1 MRKYNKYFY
10 HARKKL
16 KKLPSFVFIHHFIR
30 KMSKL
35 ITSFQN
41 PLIKNVLLL
50 TEKSRERKNQNLI
63 VIEGVREIRLALLSG
78 FSITVL
84 LYCKDF
90 IAETELAEL
99 TGNPEGS
106 FDLIEVP
113 SALYNRIAYRKD
125 HEGVI
130 ALAVPKRFTFDELKI
145 CNNPL
150 ILVLE
155 TVEKPGNL
163 GALLRTADA
172 ANLDGVVI
180 CDPQTDIY
188 NPNAIRSSIGCI
200 FTMPVVTSNSE
211 ETISWLRSKK
221 IKIFGTA
228 LTGKQFYHETDFS
241 HPSAIIMGSEAFGL
255 SNTWLKEADAL
266 VKIPMHGKIDSMN
279 VSTSAAIVIFEALRQ
294 RGFK

>member
-10 HARKKL
+10 NAREKL
-16 KKLPSFVFIHHFIR
+16 KKIHSFVFIHHFKR

-35 ITSFQN
+35 ITSSQN

-50 TEKSRERKNQNLI
+50 TEKARERKNQNLV

-90 IAETELAEL
+90 IAENELAEL
-99 TGNPEGS
+99 TASPENS
-106 FDLIEVP
+106 FDLIEIP

-130 ALAVPKRFTFDELKI
+130 ALAVPKRFTFDELKLRKS
-145 CNNPL
+145 PL

-163 GALLRTADA
+163 GAILRTADA
-172 ANLDGVVI
+172 ANLDAVII

-188 NPNAIRSSIGCI
+188 NPNAIRASIGCI
-200 FTMPVVTSNSE
+200 FTIPIVTSNSE
-211 ETISWLRSKK
+211 ETIGWLRSKK
-221 IKIFGTA
+221 IKSFGTA
-228 LTGKQFYHETDFS
+228 LTGIQFYHETDFCQ
-241 HPSAIIMGSEAFGL
+241 PAAIIMGSEANGL
-255 SNTWLKEADAL
+255 SETWLKESNTL
-266 VKIPMHGKIDSMN
+266 VKIPMNGKIDSMN